1 MYKDNSLG
9 IKLRDM
15 LEFAKTI
22 PPWGLDVIKKNHEE
36 TKRRNDKLEK
46 KIRRN
51 VKLFIFPSVRSSRR
65 KISERD
71 TAIKHERKNYRFDGR

>member
-22 PPWGLDVIKKNHEE
+22 PPWGLDVINEE

-71 TAIKHERKNYRFDGR
+71 TAIKHGRKNYCFDGM

>member
-22 PPWGLDVIKKNHEE
+22 PPWGLDVIKKKKKT
-36 TKRRNDKLEK
+36 TKKRNEGT
-46 KIRRN
+46 IN
-51 VKLFIFPSVRSSRR
+51 
-65 KISERD
+65 
-71 TAIKHERKNYRFDGR
+71 